1 MRTFEQPAGRLRCE
15 VTGPSKGP
23 IKKRAPCLGKVA
35 DPAHHKVAEALIS
48 GLPVLHAKLGH
59 HHEQR
64 REVFAVQDLWGG
76 PGGGMQSGRCGG
88 ATATRRKM
96 PRAPPALP
104 RNARAAAPAPAPPRL
119 RHPTCSGLTTEDMSR
134 TARLPPAL
142 RSAALS
148 WLLTVLNSPTRTC
161 AGGGRGGERRRKGNG
176 RERVQALRRAAAP
189 AL

>member
-1 MRTFEQPAGRLRCE
+1 
-15 VTGPSKGP
+15 
-23 IKKRAPCLGKVA
+23 
-35 DPAHHKVAEALIS
+35 
-48 GLPVLHAKLGH
+48 
-59 HHEQR
+59 
-64 REVFAVQDLWGG
+64 
-76 PGGGMQSGRCGG
+76 
-88 ATATRRKM
+88 
-96 PRAPPALP
+96 
-104 RNARAAAPAPAPPRL
+104 
-119 RHPTCSGLTTEDMSR
+119 MSR